1 MGGACDRVLKNEIGK
16 SMSSSTA
23 VGTSSK
29 PGKGNYH
36 HGELRQLLMDSALVH
51 IAAHGTEKLSL
62 RALAREANV
71 SPTAPF
77 RHFANKRALFA
88 ALATQGFQRL
98 EERVRVVGQ
107 SSSTIDE
114 RLLAAAL
121 TYTEFADENPV
132 AYQLMFGSILGD
144 FSEFERLGAA
154 ASDAYGELDK
164 LLVEVVEVKQLPY
177 DELVLGGLIWS
188 AIHGFA
194 SLRLN
199 VSGQDS
205 GHKNAPE
212 LRPRQALIAMS
223 EGLEANLKIMI
234 DGLLAQSS

>member
-1 MGGACDRVLKNEIGK
+1 
-16 SMSSSTA
+16 MSSSA
-23 VGTSSK
+23 AEGTSSK
-29 PGKGNYH
+29 FGKGNYH
-36 HGELRQLLMDSALVH
+36 HGELRQVLMDLALVH

-77 RHFANKRALFA
+77 RHFANKHALFA
-88 ALATQGFQRL
+88 ALATDGFARL
-98 EERVRVVGQ
+98 EARVRVVGQ
-107 SSSTIDE
+107 SSLRLDE
-114 RLLAAAL
+114 RLLAAAV
-121 TYTEFADENPV
+121 TYIQFADENPV
-132 AYQLMFGSILGD
+132 VYQLMFGSILGD
-144 FSEFERLGAA
+144 FSDYEGLATA
-154 ASDAYGELDK
+154 ASNAYWELDK

-205 GHKNAPE
+205 GQKSAPE
-212 LRPRQALIAMS
+212 LRPAQALIAMN
-223 EGLEANLKIMI
+223 EDLEANLKIMI
-234 DGLLAQSS
+234 DGLLGQSS

>member
-1 MGGACDRVLKNEIGK
+1 
-16 SMSSSTA
+16 MSSSTA

-29 PGKGNYH
+29 PAKGNYH
-36 HGELRQLLMDSALVH
+36 HGELRQLLMDLALVH
-51 IAAHGTEKLSL
+51 IASKGTEKLSL

-77 RHFANKRALFA
+77 RHFANKHALFA
-88 ALATQGFQRL
+88 ALATEGFLRL
-98 EERVRVVGQ
+98 RDRVRVVAQ
-107 SSSTIDE
+107 TPSMVDE
-114 RLLAAAL
+114 RLLAAAM
-121 TYTEFADENPV
+121 TYIEFADENPV
-132 AYQLMFGSILGD
+132 VYQLMFGSILGD
-144 FSEFERLGAA
+144 FSEFEGLGAA
-154 ASDAYGELDK
+154 AAASNAYAELDK

-199 VSGQDS
+199 VIGQGGAKKTAS
-205 GHKNAPE
+205 E
-212 LRPRQALIAMS
+212 LRPSQALIAMS

>member
-1 MGGACDRVLKNEIGK
+1 
-16 SMSSSTA
+16 MSSSKA
-23 VGTSSK
+23 VVPSSK
-29 PGKGNYH
+29 LGKGNYH

-77 RHFANKRALFA
+77 
-88 ALATQGFQRL
+88 QG
-98 EERVRVVGQ
+98 
-107 SSSTIDE
+107 
-114 RLLAAAL
+114 
-121 TYTEFADENPV
+121 
-132 AYQLMFGSILGD
+132 
-144 FSEFERLGAA
+144 LGAA

-164 LLVEVVEVKQLPY
+164 LLVEVIEVMQLPY

-199 VSGQDS
+199 VSGQDR
-205 GHKNAPE
+205 GQTNAPK
-212 LRPRQALIAMS
+212 LRPAQALIAMS

-234 DGLLAQSS
+234 DGLLGQSS

>member
-1 MGGACDRVLKNEIGK
+1 
-16 SMSSSTA
+16 
-23 VGTSSK
+23 
-29 PGKGNYH
+29 
-36 HGELRQLLMDSALVH
+36 
-51 IAAHGTEKLSL
+51 
-62 RALAREANV
+62 
-71 SPTAPF
+71 
-77 RHFANKRALFA
+77 
-88 ALATQGFQRL
+88 
-98 EERVRVVGQ
+98 
-107 SSSTIDE
+107 
-114 RLLAAAL
+114 
-121 TYTEFADENPV
+121 
-132 AYQLMFGSILGD
+132 MFGSILGY

-177 DELVLGGLIWS
+177 DELVLGGFIWS

-234 DGLLAQSS
+234 DGLLAQSP